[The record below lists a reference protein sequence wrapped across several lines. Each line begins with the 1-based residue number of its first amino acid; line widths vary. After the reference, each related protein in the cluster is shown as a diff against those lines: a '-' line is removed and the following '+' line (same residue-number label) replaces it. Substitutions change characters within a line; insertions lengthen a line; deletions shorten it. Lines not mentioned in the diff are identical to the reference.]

1 MRAGERRESR
11 WDSTLSRERAVRKEK
26 NGEKTEEKSR
36 RSRAPTKGAGLVRA
50 SRPGYLPPTDTD
62 SNALAV
68 VKPRRYP

>member
-1 MRAGERRESR
+1 MRKKKMGKK
-11 WDSTLSRERAVRKEK
+11 V
-26 NGEKTEEKSR
+26 EKSR
-36 RSRAPTKGAGLVRA
+36 RSRALIETNTGAGLVRA